1 MKFVVVDNGSDDQTK
16 KVVESFAPYLNIQYL
31 YEPRSGK
38 NRALNCALEKADL
51 GEIVVFTDDDV
62 EPEGDWL
69 VGIAEAC
76 KRWPKHSVFGG
87 RIKVIF
93 PNNKVPKWGLDPTVR
108 ALAFAEHDYSNE
120 ECEYLEST
128 VPFGPNYWVRR
139 EVFDNGRR
147 FDEALGPRPTNRIMG
162 DETSFL
168 LKLLEEGFKIVYCPG
183 VIVGHRIQA
192 DRLDFSTLCRRAY
205 WWGRG
210 KAHIYGGPQ
219 QDLLKNHAAGWW
231 LCQCG
236 AIAWTTFKALF
247 RIFLVPRE
255 GRVIE
260 SVKRITDLGYQIE
273 AMRLARN
280 SR

>member
-1 MKFVVVDNGSDDQTK
+1 MGGGSTK
-16 KVVESFAPYLNIQYL
+16 HWAP
-31 YEPRSGK
+31 
-38 NRALNCALEKADL
+38 
-51 GEIVVFTDDDV
+51 
-62 EPEGDWL
+62 
-69 VGIAEAC
+69 
-76 KRWPKHSVFGG
+76 
-87 RIKVIF
+87 
-93 PNNKVPKWGLDPTVR
+93 
-108 ALAFAEHDYSNE
+108 SNE
-120 ECEYLEST
+120 Q
-128 VPFGPNYWVRR
+128 NH
-139 EVFDNGRR
+139 GRR
-147 FDEALGPRPTNRIMG
+147 K
-162 DETSFL
+162 
-168 LKLLEEGFKIVYCPG
+168 KLFASSCWRKGFKIVYCPG